1 MQINGYDLSRTWFD
15 FCYENPEKIS
25 PTHTAMYFFAIEH
38 CNRLG
43 WKEKFGF
50 PTTMVM
56 EAIGIKSYN
65 TYKKVFNDLI
75 NFGFIILIQKSINQ
89 YSSNII
95 ALSKNNKA
103 LDKALDKALIKHSTK
118 HSESTI
124 ESIDSIIKQLTS
136 KQLNKEQ
143 LYSLLKIL
151 ESNNFRI
158 IEANVLDENKT
169 KRTDFSLFWN
179 LYNKKVGDKKKCQKK
194 WDNLSIEVQQNI
206 LDSLPKFTKQFTDKQ
221 FQPFPETYLNQ
232 ERWNDEILI
241 KELIKEVSPYN
252 PSLKPLVI
260 Q

>member
-124 ESIDSIIKQLTS
+124 ESIDRAIKQLTS

-151 ESNNFRI
+151 ESDNFRI

-194 WDNLSIEVQQNI
+194 WDNLKIEVQQNI
-206 LDSLPKFTKQFTDKQ
+206 
-221 FQPFPETYLNQ
+221 
-232 ERWNDEILI
+232 
-241 KELIKEVSPYN
+241 
-252 PSLKPLVI
+252 
-260 Q
+260 